1 MKFCILMSLQLY
13 QKKGAVTL
21 PNMKK
26 ITLQNGILKRRGGVS
41 VKPCSITEKATLTE
55 PYKLANFTSQSSA
68 LVPQFYNVFIMTE
81 NDLQLKVDGN
91 EDILNDLMLPVQT
104 MILKINNSQLILIW

>member
-41 VKPCSITEKATLTE
+41 VKPYSIIEKAT
-55 PYKLANFTSQSSA
+55 
-68 LVPQFYNVFIMTE
+68 
-81 NDLQLKVDGN
+81 
-91 EDILNDLMLPVQT
+91 
-104 MILKINNSQLILIW
+104 

>member
-1 MKFCILMSLQLY
+1 MKFCILISLQLY

-41 VKPCSITEKATLTE
+41 VKPYSIIEKATLTE
-55 PYKLANFTSQSSA
+55 PYKLVNFTSQSSA

-81 NDLQLKVDGN
+81 VDGN

>member
-1 MKFCILMSLQLY
+1 MKFCILITLQLY

-21 PNMKK
+21 PDMKK

-55 PYKLANFTSQSSA
+55 PYKLVNFTSQSSA

-81 NDLQLKVDGN
+81 VDGN

>member
-1 MKFCILMSLQLY
+1 MYIDESTVVSKERSSY
-13 QKKGAVTL
+13 
-21 PNMKK
+21 
-26 ITLQNGILKRRGGVS
+26 ITKHEKNNLAKRYFEEKRRSFSEAIFNNRKGN
-41 VKPCSITEKATLTE
+41 LTE
-55 PYKLANFTSQSSA
+55 PYKLVNFTSQSSA

-81 NDLQLKVDGN
+81 VDGN